1 MDLKNQLKFLGI
13 QHHNEMVDIF
23 QSTRLGVPEPTSRKR
38 KKERPLNVPGRGM
51 FTFLMR
57 SIMIRHSQ
65 AQKYTATNTTL
76 MSLPPKVSVG
86 WVSLLSFLLLLD
98 SFLLPLTTLS
108 QFCFLWQTE
117 RIVTVKFSEEEKKE
131 YIALENGARAFYQ
144 NFKATTGQIS
154 KHYLKL
160 TQKLSPLRIACAGG
174 CLPLDDDGSTD
185 NPDEGEQDGSDDD
198 IDDGPQKR
206 KKKEQKFSDFSF
218 SSKLQTLVHEL
229 ETVREKDKTGESE
242 SF

>member
-98 SFLLPLTTLS
+98 SFLLPLTTFLNFASFGRRSASSLS
-108 QFCFLWQTE
+108 SSPRKKRKNTSLWRTE
-117 RIVTVKFSEEEKKE
+117 RV
-131 YIALENGARAFYQ
+131 
-144 NFKATTGQIS
+144 
-154 KHYLKL
+154 
-160 TQKLSPLRIACAGG
+160 LSTR
-174 CLPLDDDGSTD
+174 T
-185 NPDEGEQDGSDDD
+185 
-198 IDDGPQKR
+198 
-206 KKKEQKFSDFSF
+206 
-218 SSKLQTLVHEL
+218 SKLRLGKSAST
-229 ETVREKDKTGESE
+229 TSN
-242 SF
+242 